1 MTDIPELDKIGRAV
15 AQRLSL
21 RPPQSNSLAILG
33 DVATRVVDEL
43 GALKDADTADVLRIV
58 QGAYPHVADFER
70 DFPSL
75 AFALATG
82 VGKTRLMGAFIAWL
96 REAGISRHFLVL
108 APNLTIYDKLK
119 LDFTPG
125 TPKYVFK
132 GLPIFST
139 TPPVLVTGDDYED
152 GRGVRVEDGLG
163 AGQGRLGFEGD
174 TIINVFNISK
184 INADKD
190 VRGVPRVRRL
200 QEYIGESYF
209 DYLAGLDDLVLLM
222 DEAHRYRASAGAKAI
237 NALKPILG
245 LEFTATP
252 KAAGAGGLEF
262 KNVVYG
268 YSLGQAMRD
277 GFVKEPAVATRENFD
292 PSGYNDE
299 ELDRIKLQDGVTY
312 HEKVKADLEVFA
324 RSEGVARVK
333 PFVLVVAK
341 DTTHAGELEA
351 YIKSEDFFDG
361 RYADHVIQVHS
372 NLKGEMKDDNIARLL
387 QIESPDERTEIV
399 IHVNKLGEGWDVTNL
414 FTIVPL
420 RASTSDILTEQTI
433 GRGLRLPYGKRT
445 GNETADTLTI
455 IAHERFQAIVDAA
468 QNPDS
473 LIKKSFT
480 IGEGGTV
487 SRTPEVPVHVPS
499 RFESKM
505 TGERPGFGKPEMGG
519 ELAHVIYF
527 DDAQEGTGDETP
539 PPPGLATPEAR
550 KTATAIFK
558 LTSTPGSHLD
568 VTDTN
573 SHTEI
578 VEAVKESAAQDPD
591 LSREEGGSPA
601 EDDIR
606 KVLKTIAEHAER
618 ESISIPRVVVV
629 PKDDVSF
636 GYNDFEPKDLSQIS
650 YTPLEENI
658 IIQEIRT
665 GKRRAKI
672 EARAAL
678 KETRPEDYIL
688 RAMLDH
694 GDIDYDEHAELMQKL
709 TSAVVNHLRSYL
721 PDEDAVEKVAYQF
734 ERPLA
739 GRLVEQMRQHRWN
752 SPTEYEAR
760 VTRGTTTLKALDFTA
775 PSDAPLRPFSHKPG
789 SKEELLRTLF
799 TGFKRALY
807 PVQKFH
813 SDPERQFAEA
823 LEHSDQVLKW
833 MKPARKQMQIE
844 WGAGHY
850 YEPDFVVEMASEKW
864 LVEIKMRKEMEAAD
878 VLAKAEAA
886 MKWCEHASTH
896 ENEAGGK
903 PWVYMLVPDDEVAG
917 ATPEKLRQTHVKT
930 VGTNE
935 ISAAQ

>member
-1 MTDIPELDKIGRAV
+1 MSDIPELDKIGRAV

-21 RPPQSNSLAILG
+21 RPPQSDSLAILG
-33 DVATRVVDEL
+33 DVASRVAAEL
-43 GALKDADTADVLRIV
+43 GGLKDADTADVLRIV
-58 QGAYPHVADFER
+58 QTAYPHVTDFER

-75 AFALATG
+75 SFALATG

-96 REAGISRHFLVL
+96 RETGISRHFLVL

-132 GLPIFST
+132 GLPIFAT

-152 GRGVRVEDGLG
+152 GRGVRAEDGLG
-163 AGQGRLGFEGD
+163 AGQGQLGFEGD
-174 TIINVFNISK
+174 TVINVFNISK

-190 VRGVPRVRRL
+190 ARGVPRVRRL

-245 LEFTATP
+245 LELTATP
-252 KAAGAGGLEF
+252 KAAGAGGQDF

-292 PSGYNDE
+292 PSGYSDE

-324 RSEGVARVK
+324 RSEGVVRVK

-341 DTTHAGELEA
+341 DTTHAGELEV

-361 RYADHVIQVHS
+361 RYGDRVIQVHS
-372 NLKGEMKDDNIARLL
+372 NLKGEMKDDSIARLL

-420 RASTSDILTEQTI
+420 RASASDILTEQTI

-468 QNPDS
+468 QNPES

-480 IGEGGTV
+480 IGNGGTV

-499 RFESKM
+499 RFESMM
-505 TGERPGFGKPEMGG
+505 TGERPGFGKPEMGT
-519 ELAHVIYF
+519 EVVRVIESDATQ
-527 DDAQEGTGDETP
+527 DDAGKDVAP
-539 PPPGLATPEAR
+539 ILATPEAR
-550 KTATAIFK
+550 KTAAAIFK

-568 VTDTN
+568 VTDPT
-573 SHTEI
+573 SHKKI
-578 VEAVKESAAQDPD
+578 VEAVKESAAQAPD
-591 LSREEGGSPA
+591 LFGEGGSPDEA
-601 EDDIR
+601 EIK
-606 KVLKTIAEHAER
+606 KVLETIAKHAET

-672 EARAAL
+672 EASAAL

-709 TSAVVNHLRSYL
+709 ASAVVNHLRSYL
-721 PDEDAVEKVAYQF
+721 PDDDAVEKVSYQF

-739 GRLVEQMRQHRWN
+739 GRLVEQMRLHRWN

-760 VTRGTTTLKALDFTA
+760 VTKGTTTLKALDFTA
-775 PSDAPLRPFSHKPG
+775 PSDAPLRPFSYKP
-789 SKEELLRTLF
+789 SSQAELLRTLF

-823 LEHSDQVLKW
+823 LEHDGKVMKW

-844 WGAGHY
+844 WGAGQY
-850 YEPDFVVEMASEKW
+850 YEPDFVVETASEKW
-864 LVEIKMRKEMEAAD
+864 LVEIKMRKEMEAVD
-878 VLAKAEAA
+878 VLAKAHAA

-896 ENEAGGK
+896 ETETGGK
-903 PWVYMLVPDDEVAG
+903 PWLYMLVPDDEVAG

-930 VGTNE
+930 VGMKDMV
-935 ISAAQ
+935 AAQ

>member
-1 MTDIPELDKIGRAV
+1 MSDMPELDKIGRAV

-21 RPPQSNSLAILG
+21 RPPQSDSLAILG
-33 DVATRVVDEL
+33 DVVSRVAAEL
-43 GALKDADTADVLRIV
+43 GDLKDADTADVLQIV
-58 QGAYPHVADFER
+58 QAAYPHVTYFER

-75 AFALATG
+75 SFALATG

-96 REAGISRHFLVL
+96 RETGISRHFLVL

-132 GLPIFST
+132 GLPIFAT
-139 TPPVLVTGDDYED
+139 APPVLVTGDDYED
-152 GRGVRVEDGLG
+152 GRGVRAEDGLG
-163 AGQGRLGFEGD
+163 TGQGQLGFEGD

-190 VRGVPRVRRL
+190 ARGVPRVRRL

-209 DYLAGLDDLVLLM
+209 DYLAGLDDLALLM

-245 LEFTATP
+245 LELTATP
-252 KAAGAGGLEF
+252 KAAGAGGQNF
-262 KNVVYG
+262 KNVIYG
-268 YSLGQAMRD
+268 YSLGQAMQD

-292 PSGYNDE
+292 PSGYNEE

-341 DTTHAGELEA
+341 DTTHANELEG
-351 YIKSEDFFDG
+351 YIKSDDFFGG
-361 RYADHVIQVHS
+361 RYADRVIQVHS
-372 NLKGEMKDDNIARLL
+372 NLKGEMKDDSIARLL
-387 QIESPDERTEIV
+387 QIESPEERTEIV

-420 RASTSDILTEQTI
+420 RASASDILTEQTI

-455 IAHERFQAIVDAA
+455 VAHERFQAIVDAA
-468 QNPDS
+468 QHPDS

-480 IGEGGTV
+480 IGAGGTV

-499 RFESKM
+499 RFESMM
-505 TGERPGFGKPEMGG
+505 TGERPGFGKPEMGNAVG
-519 ELAHVIYF
+519 RLIES
-527 DDAQEGTGDETP
+527 DATQDEAGKEVAP
-539 PPPGLATPEAR
+539 ILATPVAR
-550 KTATAIFK
+550 KTAATIFK
-558 LTSTPGSHLD
+558 LTSMPGSHLD
-568 VTDTN
+568 VTDPTT
-573 SHTEI
+573 HAKI
-578 VEAVKESAAQDPD
+578 VEAVQKSAAQALD
-591 LSREEGGSPA
+591 LFGEGGSPEEA
-601 EDDIR
+601 EI
-606 KVLKTIAEHAER
+606 KEVLEIIAKHADT

-629 PKDDVSF
+629 PKDNVSF

-658 IIQEIRT
+658 VIQEIRT

-672 EARAAL
+672 EASAAL

-709 TSAVVNHLRSYL
+709 ASAVVNHLRSYL
-721 PDEDAVEKVAYQF
+721 PDEESVEKVAYQF

-760 VTRGTTTLKALDFTA
+760 VTKGSTTLKPLDFTA
-775 PSDAPLRPFSHKPG
+775 PSDAPLRPFSYKPG
-789 SKEELLRTLF
+789 SQAELLRTLF

-813 SDPERQFAEA
+813 SDPERQFSEA
-823 LEHSDQVLKW
+823 LEHGGKVLKW

-844 WGAGHY
+844 WGAGQY
-850 YEPDFVVEMASEKW
+850 YEPDFVVETDSEKW
-864 LVEIKMRKEMEAAD
+864 LVEIKMRKEMAAAD
-878 VLAKAEAA
+878 VLAKADAA
-886 MKWCEHASTH
+886 MKWCKHASTH
-896 ENEAGGK
+896 ETETGGK
-903 PWVYMLVPDDEVAG
+903 PWIYVLVPDDEVAG
-917 ATPEKLRQTHVKT
+917 ATPEKLRQTHVKMFSMK
-930 VGTNE
+930 E
-935 ISAAQ
+935 IAD

>member
-1 MTDIPELDKIGRAV
+1 MTDIPELNKIGRAI

-21 RPPQSNSLAILG
+21 RPPQSDSLAILG
-33 DVATRVVDEL
+33 DVANRLVDEL
-43 GALKDADTADVLRIV
+43 GGLKDADTADVLRIV
-58 QGAYPHVADFER
+58 QGAYPHVEDFER

-75 AFALATG
+75 CFALATG

-119 LDFTPG
+119 ADFTPG

-132 GLPIFST
+132 GLPIFAT

-152 GRGVRVEDGLG
+152 GRGVRAEDGLG
-163 AGQGRLGFEGD
+163 SGQGQLGFEGD

-190 VRGVPRVRRL
+190 ARGVPRVRRL

-222 DEAHRYRASAGAKAI
+222 DEAHRYRATAGANAI

-245 LEFTATP
+245 LELTATP
-252 KAAGAGGLEF
+252 KATGAAGRTF
-262 KNVVYG
+262 KNVIYG
-268 YSLGQAMRD
+268 YSLSEAMRD

-292 PSGYNDE
+292 PSGYSDE

-324 RSEGVARVK
+324 RSEGVERVK

-341 DTTHAGELEA
+341 DTTHAGELEG
-351 YIKSEDFFDG
+351 YIKSSDFFDG
-361 RYADHVIQVHS
+361 RYADRVIQVHS
-372 NLKGEMKDDNIARLL
+372 NLRGEMKDDNIARLL
-387 QIESPDERTEIV
+387 QIESPLERTEIV

-420 RASTSDILTEQTI
+420 RASASDILTEQTI
-433 GRGLRLPYGKRT
+433 GRGLRLPYGRRT

-468 QNPDS
+468 QNPES
-473 LIKKSFT
+473 LIQKSFT
-480 IGEGGTV
+480 IGDGGTV

-499 RFESKM
+499 RFETMM

-519 ELAHVIYF
+519 EVSRVIEG
-527 DDAQEGTGDETP
+527 DSGPDAAYHDTLPVLETP
-539 PPPGLATPEAR
+539 EERQAA
-550 KTATAIFK
+550 AAIFK
-558 LTSTPGSHLD
+558 VTSTPGTHLD
-568 VTDTN
+568 VADPA
-573 SHTEI
+573 SHARI
-578 VEAVKESAAQDPD
+578 VQAVRESAPQTPD
-591 LSREEGGSPA
+591 LFGQGETP
-601 EDDIR
+601 DDAAIAA
-606 KVLKTIAEHAER
+606 VLSTIAEHAER

-636 GYNDFEPKDLSQIS
+636 GYNDFEPTDLGRIT

-658 IIQEIRT
+658 IVQEIRT
-665 GKRRAKI
+665 GKRRPKI
-672 EARAAL
+672 EASAAL

-688 RAMLDH
+688 RAMLDY
-694 GDIDYDEHAELMQKL
+694 GDVDYDEHADLMQKL
-709 TSAVVNHLRSYL
+709 ASAVVGQLRSYL
-721 PDEDAVEKVAYQF
+721 PDEEAVDKVAYQF

-739 GRLVEQMRQHRWN
+739 GLLVEQMRRHRWN

-760 VTRGTTTLKALDFTA
+760 VTKGTTTLKPLDFTA
-775 PSDAPLRPFSHKPG
+775 PSDAVLRTFSYKPS
-789 SKEELLRTLF
+789 SKAELLQTLF

-823 LEHSDQVLKW
+823 LEYDDAVLKW

-844 WGAGHY
+844 WGAGQY
-850 YEPDFVVEMASEKW
+850 YEPDFVVETNTEKW
-864 LVEIKMRKEMEAAD
+864 LVEIKMRKELAAED
-878 VLAKAEAA
+878 VIAKADAA
-886 MKWCEHASTH
+886 IKWCAYASQH
-896 ENEAGGK
+896 EAESAGK
-903 PWVYMLVPDDEVAG
+903 PWIYILVPDDEVVG
-917 ATPEKLRQTHVKT
+917 ATPEKLRQTYAKT
-930 VGTNE
+930 GTLVE
-935 ISAAQ
+935 KAAAE

>member
-1 MTDIPELDKIGRAV
+1 MTNIPELDKIGRAV

-21 RPPQSNSLAILG
+21 RPPQSESLAILG
-33 DVATRVVDEL
+33 DVATRVADEL
-43 GALKDADTADVLRIV
+43 GGLKDADTADVLRIV
-58 QGAYPHVADFER
+58 QDAYPHVTDFER

-75 AFALATG
+75 SFALATG

-132 GLPIFST
+132 GLPVFATS
-139 TPPVLVTGDDYED
+139 PPVLVTGDDYED
-152 GRGVRVEDGLG
+152 GRGVRAEDGLG
-163 AGQGRLGFEGD
+163 TGQGQLGFEGD

-190 VRGVPRVRRL
+190 ARGVPRVRRL

-245 LEFTATP
+245 LELTATP
-252 KAAGAGGLEF
+252 KAAGAGGQDF

-341 DTTHAGELEA
+341 DTTHAGELET

-361 RYADHVIQVHS
+361 RYADRVIQVHS
-372 NLKGEMKDDNIARLL
+372 NLKGEMKDESIARLL

-420 RASTSDILTEQTI
+420 RASASDILTEQTI

-468 QNPDS
+468 QNPES

-499 RFESKM
+499 RFESMM

-519 ELAHVIYF
+519 EVARVI
-527 DDAQEGTGDETP
+527 DSEKTQGATGEETSP
-539 PPPGLATPEAR
+539 PPVLATPEAR
-550 KTATAIFK
+550 KTAAAIFK
-558 LTSTPGSHLD
+558 LTSTPGSHMD
-568 VTDTN
+568 VTDPT
-573 SHTEI
+573 SHTKI
-578 VEAVKESAAQDPD
+578 VAAVKESAAQSPD
-591 LSREEGGSPA
+591 LFGEGGSPEEA
-601 EDDIR
+601 DIR
-606 KVLKTIAEHAER
+606 KVLTTIAEHAER

-658 IIQEIRT
+658 IVQEIRT
-665 GKRRAKI
+665 GKRRPKI
-672 EARAAL
+672 EASAAL

-694 GDIDYDEHAELMQKL
+694 GDIDYDEHAELLQKL
-709 TSAVVNHLRSYL
+709 TSAVVDHLRSYL
-721 PDEDAVEKVAYQF
+721 PDDDAVEKVAYQF

-760 VTRGTTTLKALDFTA
+760 VTKGTATLKPLDFTA
-775 PSDAPLRPFSHKPG
+775 PSDAPLRPFSYKPG

-807 PVQKFH
+807 PIQKFH

-823 LEHSDQVLKW
+823 LEHSGQIMKW

-844 WGAGHY
+844 WGAGQY
-850 YEPDFVVEMASEKW
+850 YEPDFVVETANEKW
-864 LVEIKMRKEMEAAD
+864 LVEIKMRKEMSAED
-878 VLAKAEAA
+878 VVSKAEAA

-896 ENEAGGK
+896 ESAFGGK

-917 ATPEKLRQTHVKT
+917 ATPEKLRQTHARKVAKSEMT
-930 VGTNE
+930 
-935 ISAAQ
+935 AAQ